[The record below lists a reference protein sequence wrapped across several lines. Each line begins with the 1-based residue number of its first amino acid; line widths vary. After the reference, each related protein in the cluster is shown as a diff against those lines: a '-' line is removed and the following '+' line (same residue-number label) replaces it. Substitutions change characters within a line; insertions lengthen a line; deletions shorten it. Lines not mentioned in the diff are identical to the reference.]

1 MPPGYRRPSGNSL
14 SPYDQQQQ
22 QQSSDVPQPFPRATS
37 PSGFGGLL
45 SKPAKWFSRSNNNNA
60 TPRPRA
66 PSNTSE
72 PRSSTSSY
80 VRKPKI
86 SQPTDPRPILASA
99 LSEPYI
105 HAGAGAPA
113 MGKHAH
119 ASRSVFD
126 LSLARTQTA
135 APDVDSA
142 ASSPSGR
149 KRPNVPPLGDLRGLS
164 RKPWSRSADDL
175 SKAPPSPASASMQ
188 DKVSQYRQA
197 ESPISVSRHSPSPSA
212 HSQYL
217 FPVITNATSPPTSPN
232 LSSSPPS
239 SPSHL
244 HARSHSFTPKLP
256 SKLGPVSPV
265 RKMSAGSTHTLQEPV
280 PDMPP
285 LPASQKAFAG
295 RGAFPFTFGA
305 KSPSPSH
312 PNDSPTDLL
321 PPPVIVEP
329 DRRVQGEANKRE
341 SVSGTSHS
349 GLVSRLTDYA
359 PASGAGKNW
368 KPFKMVL
375 RGTKLQLYKIPN
387 DRATAV
393 KDLFPTGFVAV
404 EDELEEEE
412 EEGAKVGG
420 GSAGVTPTDERPST
434 AQPTRRRRAFWGRGT
449 HPDLVRNS
457 TGIIERGTVEA
468 LVHEAAFGTTFSDD
482 GAYRNF
488 ARTVLFG
495 LPPASDASK
504 FEAEF
509 IRLCGSYVSGAEDTR
524 AARARVRWLVD
535 EYTSYHGAAN
545 DAQAWT
551 DFLAETLPPE
561 PEADPEPSSSV
572 EKREPPSTPDNRA
585 SASVSASTR
594 ALFADSPILNGES
607 RPNLKLASPVS
618 PPANK
623 LTSSATGLNMPAV
636 PPTPTSPGFGNS
648 PGSSARGALWSSIE
662 REGLT
667 KRALLRLA
675 PAEVAHALR
684 AYHLRVLADAPEKLR
699 VEDVV
704 GTQPIPA
711 LQALGGSDAS
721 PHWLT
726 KLILLHIFV
735 PDASS
740 GGNGGH
746 GEGSSTSSRTYARA
760 EVLGAWA
767 RVGEAARL
775 QGDMCAFRAVYAGL
789 TARPVARLEKTWR
802 RVESGARAIVEGW
815 VEREEGKDVEVKVPW
830 TGDIC
835 ARVRDAVG
843 EAKTQTGEEAPIYAV
858 VPLMRA
864 REEFETLGNALRA
877 CGRGEIEVDA
887 EGEKYAESDARLGV
901 VWEAL
906 AKTGG
911 GVGNIASQFI
921 HVDQFM
927 SLSLAAEARR
937 AGQYE
942 PLFWA
947 HASAGAPHPGSA
959 ILLPLLFPEHTP
971 QLTLIDRAQLT
982 AAASRGRLDSSGATG
997 APTSLTMAEVQRVRR
1012 PGEARVQQ
1020 MRRRSMGRD
1029 GVATPTEFGGTI
1041 IPLFDG
1047 ELLMLVQPDPTAS
1060 SRPSSRPPSSRP
1072 PSSVETAAAGMLG
1085 GVGRTPSIRVRS
1097 GHASLDR
1104 KPSLA
1109 RRSSLPSISASA
1121 RTSLVIPE
1129 HPSVLAPPAPEV
1141 RVLVQAGT
1149 LDRLVDVLA
1158 HGLPGVSV
1166 GVSDDNG
1173 EMPLRERRARDLRL
1187 DSAEFA
1193 RVWWSSF
1200 RSFVSPLVFFE
1211 LLRKRY
1217 VAASARV
1224 DAAEVAVKR
1233 TDVVDVLLAWLH
1245 EGGGALDMLNDGAL
1259 HAAVQAFVRN
1269 PPDVVSGS
1277 PGPAP
1282 TKAAAEAQ
1290 IILQQRLA
1298 AFARAF
1304 RAQTLRPTDRAVHVV
1319 DVAVLQPSPG
1329 STPQPL
1335 TLDKASPEALV
1346 NTLDAMA
1353 LAAMRQVTEE
1363 DLLIAADLL
1372 EVQSADR
1379 LGWLAPWDPPAGQSD
1394 DAELQSVYTAL
1405 RDVPPSGGGHDELFR
1420 LFPPALRSA
1429 LRAHHVLRK
1438 WILAQIVA
1446 PRLGL
1451 HTRAQRM
1458 ESVIQAIEV
1467 ARARS
1472 EADDTQHVRPGERRV
1487 VRSFAEHVLT
1497 AAVLAPESRA
1507 HARAWV
1513 NVAAGRGVVLD
1524 TLTSVLVRDVDEADG
1539 PPLTTDVGWLL
1550 ERVLE
1555 VLSLPDTFEAVT
1567 ETGRVINFDKRRHLC
1582 NLIVDTQSPTSRR
1595 REISRHDLERLSII
1609 EREYGDASLDMRLIR
1624 DDAAREAANAPPTR
1638 NRGPR
1643 PFQRLVT
1650 QQLDKNKRDRLLRD
1664 RLTRERRAE
1673 QARADRRELD
1683 QGVPA
1688 PRERRG
1694 HGLAHHHGPA
1704 QQKQRRNKSGSAT
1717 FFQQLMRPISSAL
1730 SLDVVSASGE
1740 HAYVGRTAAELDFE
1754 PSGKPALALNVADA
1768 RAAAAVRADRS
1779 YCFTLDTEDGARFL
1793 LQAPSRREMDRWVRV
1808 LGQVGRAAAQ
1818 RRLTYLGSEPKSR
1831 IEDHIHDRPAAG
1843 ARGPDAVFGVPLEAL
1858 LRREYPSGPPEGAV
1872 PVFIERCIQEVER
1885 RGMGEVGIYR
1895 IAGANSEVNRLREQF
1910 NAGMWPVTAETDIYA
1925 ICDMIKSWFRV
1936 LPEPVFPAYSYHDV
1950 VNAMKIEEFD
1960 ARLTRTRIVVHALPR
1975 PNFDLLRRIIEHLD
1989 RVTDFEEQ
1997 NQMTPDALAIVFSPN
2012 LLRAPDND
2020 FLMIMANMPHTNK
2033 LVKTLITNFHSIF
2046 DAETADQEDEDEEG
2060 EELYLEEP
2068 IPEEDED
2075 AVVVLAIAKYYPTT
2089 QHTPDLNITYRF
2101 IVPHRAALQAVFPSF
2116 PLRLVAP
2123 TLALVLYGL
2132 FFFCLFIACVSM
2144 STASC
2149 LYPQHRSCVR

>member
-1 MPPGYRRPSGNSL
+1 MAPGYRRPSGNQSL

-22 QQSSDVPQPFPRATS
+22 QQASDAPQPFPRATS
-37 PSGFGGLL
+37 PGGFGGLL
-45 SKPAKWFSRSNNNNA
+45 SKPAKWFSRSNSSNTA
-60 TPRPRA
+60 PRPRA
-66 PSNTSE
+66 PSNSSE

-99 LSEPYI
+99 LSEPYLYN
-105 HAGAGAPA
+105 GAA
-113 MGKHAH
+113 GKHPH

-175 SKAPPSPASASMQ
+175 SKAPPSPATASMQ
-188 DKVSQYRQA
+188 DKVSQYRA
-197 ESPISVSRHSPSPSA
+197 ADSPVSLTRHSPSPSTN
-212 HSQYL
+212 SQYL
-217 FPVITNATSPPTSPN
+217 FPVITNTTSPPTSPN
-232 LSSSPPS
+232 LSSSPPN

-312 PNDSPTDLL
+312 SNDSPTDLL

-329 DRRVQGEANKRE
+329 DRRVQGGEASKRE

-349 GLVSRLTDYA
+349 GFVARLTDYT

-368 KPFKMVL
+368 KPFKLVL
-375 RGTKLQLYKIPN
+375 RGTKLQFYKPPN

-393 KDLFPTGFVAV
+393 KELFPTGFVAV
-404 EDELEEEE
+404 EDEVDEGE
-412 EEGAKVGG
+412 EEGGK
-420 GSAGVTPTDERPST
+420 SASAAVTPTDERPPQIAPT
-434 AQPTRRRRAFWGRGT
+434 TRRRRAFWGRGT
-449 HPDLVRNS
+449 HPDLIRNS
-457 TGIIERGTVEA
+457 SGIVERGTLEA
-468 LVHEAAFGTTFSDD
+468 LVHEGVFGTTFVFGAEQ
-482 GAYRNF
+482 GAYREF
-488 ARTVLFG
+488 ARTVMFG
-495 LPPASDASK
+495 LPPAAGASK

-509 IRLCGSYVSGAEDTR
+509 TRLCGSYVSGAED
-524 AARARVRWLVD
+524 ARVARERVRWLVD
-535 EYTSYHGAAN
+535 EYASYHGAPT
-545 DAQAWT
+545 DARAWT
-551 DFLAETLPPE
+551 DFLSETLPPE
-561 PEADPEPSSSV
+561 PEPVPEL
-572 EKREPPSTPDNRA
+572 EPANNPPERQTPSTPDNSNRA

-607 RPNLKLASPVS
+607 RPNLKLASPSS
-618 PPANK
+618 PPADK
-623 LTSSATGLNMPAV
+623 LSSIATGLNMPAV
-636 PPTPTSPGFGNS
+636 PPTPTSPGFTNS
-648 PGSSARGALWSSIE
+648 PGSSARGALWANIE

-684 AYHLRVLADAPEKLR
+684 TYHLRVLADAPDELR
-699 VEDVV
+699 VEDVL
-704 GTQPIPA
+704 GAQPVPV

-740 GGNGGH
+740 AGPNGGH
-746 GEGSSTSSRTYARA
+746 GEGSTSSRTYARA

-775 QGDMCAFRAVYAGL
+775 AGDMCAFRAVYAGL

-802 RVESGARAIVEGW
+802 RVESGARAIVEEW
-815 VEREEGKDVEVKVPW
+815 VEREEGKDVTVKVPW
-830 TGDIC
+830 AGDIC

-843 EAKTQTGEEAPIYAV
+843 EAKAQSGEESAV
-858 VPLMRA
+858 FVVGPMGRA
-864 REEFETLGNALRA
+864 REEVERFGRALKA
-877 CGRGEIEVDA
+877 CGKGVD
-887 EGEKYAESDARLGV
+887 EGDEEREKYAESDARLGV

-906 AKTGG
+906 ARTGG

-947 HASAGAPHPGSA
+947 HASAGTPHPGSVL
-959 ILLPLLFPEHTP
+959 LLPLLFPEHTP
-971 QLTLIDRAQLT
+971 HLTLIDRAQLST
-982 AAASRGRLDSSGATG
+982 AASRGRLDSSGAG
-997 APTSLTMAEVQRVRR
+997 AAPTALTMAEVQRVRR
-1012 PGEARVQQ
+1012 PGEARMQQ

-1029 GVATPTEFGGTI
+1029 GVATEFGGTI

-1047 ELLMLVQPDPTAS
+1047 ELLLLVQPDSASS

-1085 GVGRTPSIRVRS
+1085 RTPSIRVRP
-1097 GHASLDR
+1097 GHTSLDR
-1104 KPSLA
+1104 KMSLA
-1109 RRSSLPSISASA
+1109 RRSSLPSISPSA
-1121 RTSLVIPE
+1121 RNSLVIPE
-1129 HPSVLAPPAPEV
+1129 HSTPSTTQAPEV
-1141 RVLVQAGT
+1141 RVLIQAGT

-1187 DSAEFA
+1187 DSAEFG
-1193 RVWWSSF
+1193 RVWWSGF

-1259 HAAVQAFVRN
+1259 HAAVQAFIRC

-1282 TKAAAEAQ
+1282 TKAAGEAQ
-1290 IILQQRLA
+1290 IVLQQRLA
-1298 AFARAF
+1298 EFARAF
-1304 RAQTLRPTDRAVHVV
+1304 RAQTLRPTDRAAHVV
-1319 DVAVLQPSPG
+1319 DVAVVQPSPG
-1329 STPQPL
+1329 STPQPP

-1346 NTLDAMA
+1346 SALDAMA

-1363 DLLIAADLL
+1363 DLLIVADLL

-1379 LGWLAPWDPPAGQSD
+1379 LGWLVPWDPPSSQGE
-1394 DAELQSVYTAL
+1394 DAEIQSIYTAL

-1429 LRAHHVLRK
+1429 LRAHHVLRR
-1438 WILAQIVA
+1438 WVLAQIVA

-1451 HTRAQRM
+1451 HARAQRM
-1458 ESVIQAIEV
+1458 ESVVKAIEV

-1472 EADDTQHVRPGERRV
+1472 EADESQNVTAGERRV

-1507 HARAWV
+1507 HARAWA
-1513 NVAAGRGVVLD
+1513 NVAAARGVVPD
-1524 TLTSVLVRDVDEADG
+1524 TLTSLLVRDVDEGEG
-1539 PPLTTDVGWLL
+1539 PSLTTDVGWLL

-1555 VLSLPDTFEAVT
+1555 VLSLPDTFEAIT

-1582 NLIVDTQSPTSRR
+1582 NLIVDTQTAGSRR

-1609 EREYGDASLDMRLIR
+1609 EREYGDASIDMRLIR
-1624 DDAAREAANAPPTR
+1624 DDAAREAASAPPPPR
-1638 NRGPR
+1638 NRVPR
-1643 PFQRLVT
+1643 PFNRLIA
-1650 QQLDKNKRDRLLRD
+1650 QQLDKNKRDRALRD
-1664 RLTRERRAE
+1664 RWSRERRAE
-1673 QARADRRELD
+1673 QARADRRELEH
-1683 QGVPA
+1683 GAPA
-1688 PRERRG
+1688 PSQRRG
-1694 HGLAHHHGPA
+1694 HGHAHHHNPV

-1740 HAYVGRTAAELDFE
+1740 HPYAGRTAAELDFE
-1754 PSGKPALALNVADA
+1754 PSGKPALALSVADA
-1768 RAAAAVRADRS
+1768 RATVAVRADRS

-1793 LQAPSRREMDRWVRV
+1793 LQAPTKREMDRWVRV

-1818 RRLTYLGSEPKSR
+1818 RRLTYLGSEAKSR

-1843 ARGPDAVFGVPLEAL
+1843 ARGPDAIYNVPLEAL
-1858 LRREYPSGPPEGAV
+1858 LRREYPGGAPAGAV
-1872 PVFIERCIQEVER
+1872 PMFIEKCIQEVET

-1895 IAGANSEVNRLREQF
+1895 IAAANSEVNRLREQF
-1910 NAGMWPVTAETDIYA
+1910 NAGRWPLTSQTDIYA
-1925 ICDMIKSWFRV
+1925 VCDLIKSWFRV

-1950 VNAMKIEEFD
+1950 VNAMKIEDFD
-1960 ARLTRTRIVVHALPR
+1960 ARFARIRIVVQALPR

-1997 NQMTPDALAIVFSPN
+1997 NQMTPDGLAIVFSPN

-2075 AVVVLAIAKYYPTT
+2075 AVSSSPSPSITPPLSIPPTSTSPVVL
-2089 QHTPDLNITYRF
+2089 
-2101 IVPHRAALQAVFPSF
+2101 
-2116 PLRLVAP
+2116 
-2123 TLALVLYGL
+2123 
-2132 FFFCLFIACVSM
+2132 
-2144 STASC
+2144 
-2149 LYPQHRSCVR
+2149 